1 MGMVAGV
8 KTGRYR
14 ARENVGAPTFK
25 VTLEAYS
32 VWLTEYRPGDASW
45 EKKSG

>member
-1 MGMVAGV
+1 MVAGL
-8 KTGRYR
+8 KADHYR
-14 ARENVGAPTFK
+14 TRENVGAPTFK

-32 VWLTEYRPGDASW
+32 VWLTEYRPGNASW

>member
-1 MGMVAGV
+1 MRESSG
-8 KTGRYR
+8 

-32 VWLTEYRPGDASW
+32 VWLTEYRSEISNSGN
-45 EKKSG
+45 KSG